1 MVFLSPWE
9 AVEAPTIT
17 SCWPRYP
24 GIVFQVL
31 HSPCLSVSSSP
42 PHLQGLCS
50 KTPMDAWNH
59 GWYRTLYILCFFAV
73 NTPFHLKEYFIASLS
88 ELPASLPLCFV
99 AIIKKWGILEHKHC
113 HTVTVNLI
121 SKRATKW
128 LVDGEHMQ
136 RGHTLDKGM
145 IQVLDRMELDVL
157 KFHQVT
163 QNGAQ
168 FKTWIVYF
176 WNFPCDVFRPWLT
189 SGTET
194 LESETIYKGGQVHI
208 AFHDNLWHLLY
219 AYTIYTY
226 VHYFTYVCVYIYNT
240 YVFVFFIYI
249 GTSHTMYI
257 MIKNY
262 SKKPS
267 THTCIKKRK
276 NTVRFFKFYV

>member
-1 MVFLSPWE
+1 M
-9 AVEAPTIT
+9 
-17 SCWPRYP
+17 
-24 GIVFQVL
+24 
-31 HSPCLSVSSSP
+31 
-42 PHLQGLCS
+42 
-50 KTPMDAWNH
+50 
-59 GWYRTLYILCFFAV
+59 
-73 NTPFHLKEYFIASLS
+73 
-88 ELPASLPLCFV
+88 CFV

-128 LVDGEHMQ
+128 LMDGEHMQ
-136 RGHTLDKGM
+136 RGYTLDKGM

-168 FKTWIVYF
+168 FKTWLVYF

-208 AFHDNLWHLLY
+208 AFHDNLWHLMY

-226 VHYFTYVCVYIYNT
+226 VHYFTYVLC
-240 YVFVFFIYI
+240 IYI
-249 GTSHTMYI
+249 ILMFLYFLSILVHPTPCTLWSRIIVKSLPHTLVLKRGKTQSVFSNSMFSNTI
-257 MIKNY
+257 LTLFLRLRSKLITKHENTAPNKNQ
-262 SKKPS
+262 
-267 THTCIKKRK
+267 
-276 NTVRFFKFYV
+276 